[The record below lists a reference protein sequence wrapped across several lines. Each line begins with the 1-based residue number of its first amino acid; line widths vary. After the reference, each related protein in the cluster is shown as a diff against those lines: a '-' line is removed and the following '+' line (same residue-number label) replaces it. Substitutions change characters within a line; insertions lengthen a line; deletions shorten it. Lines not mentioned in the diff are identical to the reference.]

1 MNDIV
6 KKLLGNK
13 WLLALTAIGL
23 LLLLFGASGGGSSPP
38 GSTNATPVLAPAQST
53 AKNAGTGV
61 STATGDTAL
70 NAAMAYENY
79 YDRTLTNMLNQIQGI
94 SNVMVMVTVAS
105 TPINEYGHNSV
116 VTRQNTVQSSS
127 GNRSTT
133 TSQSTQTTLVTVQNS
148 NGNQLPVV
156 VDEQMPRVT
165 GVLVVAKSS
174 NEVMME
180 SEITNAVQDALGIP
194 SYEITVLMR
203 K

>member
-1 MNDIV
+1 MSF
-6 KKLLGNK
+6 
-13 WLLALTAIGL
+13 A
-23 LLLLFGASGGGSSPP
+23 
-38 GSTNATPVLAPAQST
+38 
-53 AKNAGTGV
+53 